1 MSLQTSMLFQ
11 TLFLFMLLQNT
22 ESSSLCYTAGPCW
35 LSVLKIAVCTCQSQ
49 TPTLPPPP
57 PDAFSLVTINSFS
70 KSENG
75 HILDMQFM
83 FYVLKPLYGDI

>member
-1 MSLQTSMLFQ
+1 
-11 TLFLFMLLQNT
+11 MLLQNT
-22 ESSSLCYTAGPCW
+22 ESSSLYYTVGPCW
-35 LSVLKIAVCTCQSQ
+35 SSILKIAVCTCPSQ
-49 TPTLPPPP
+49 TPALSLPPN
-57 PDAFSLVTINSFS
+57 AFSLVTINSFS

>member
-1 MSLQTSMLFQ
+1 MSLQISILFQ

-35 LSVLKIAVCTCQSQ
+35 LFILKIAVCTCQSQ
-49 TPTLPPPP
+49 TPTLPLPH
-57 PDAFSLVTINSFS
+57 DAFSLVTINSFS
-70 KSENG
+70 KYENG